1 MLIGLDGNEANVQNR
16 VGSGVYAHNMLNEF
30 SSTKTHNFLVYLK
43 ENPLADLPKESANFK
58 YRVFGPKKLWT
69 RFALPIKLFI
79 GQKPDVFASLSHYG
93 PYISNV
99 PYVVTIFD
107 LSYLHFPEM
116 FNKNDLYQLINWS
129 KRSILKSTHIFAI
142 SQSTKDDIV
151 KNYDVS
157 SSKITVTYMGYD
169 DKVFRPQTKNKIDS
183 IKRKYK
189 IKDDYI
195 IFVGTLQPRKNI
207 ERLIEALYL
216 VISDKGPET
225 RSLSLVIVG
234 RKGWMYDQIFT
245 KVKDLNLSSKV
256 IFTDYVPQ
264 QDLPSLISGARA
276 YVSPSLWEGFGI
288 PVVEAQACGVPVI
301 VSNISSLPEVVGD
314 SGVLIDPEN
323 VNSIAEGI
331 KKVVSDHK
339 FSDNLAKKGFQNVK
353 RFSWQKCAE
362 QILRKLVSL

>member
-58 YRVFGPKKLWT
+58 YHVFGPKKLWT

-79 GQKPDVFASLSHYG
+79 GQKPDVFASLGHYG

-99 PYVVTIFD
+99 PYAVTIFD

-116 FNKNDLYQLINWS
+116 FSKNDLYQLVNWS
-129 KRSILKSTHIFAI
+129 KRSILKSKHIFAI

-169 DKVFRPQTKNKIDS
+169 SKSFRPQTKSKIEK

-189 IKDDYI
+189 IPGDYI
-195 IFVGTLQPRKNI
+195 IFVGTLQPRKNVEKLLESFSI
-207 ERLIEALYL
+207 IHNPYPLIHL
-216 VISDKGPET
+216 V
-225 RSLSLVIVG
+225 VVG
-234 RKGWMYDQIFT
+234 RKGWMYETIFA
-245 KVKDLNLSSKV
+245 KVKELNLESNV
-256 IFTDYVPQ
+256 VFTDFVPQ
-264 QDLPSLISGARA
+264 SDLPSLISGAKA
-276 YVSPSLWEGFGI
+276 YVLPSLWEGFGI
-288 PVVEAQACGVPVI
+288 PVVEAQACGVPAI
-301 VSNISSLPEVVGD
+301 VSNVSSLPEIVGD
-314 SGVLIDPEN
+314 SAILIKPTDPA
-323 VNSIAEGI
+323 SIAEAI
-331 KKVVSDHK
+331 KSVLRDEKHRERLTESGYK
-339 FSDNLAKKGFQNVK
+339 NVK
-353 RFSWQKCAE
+353 RFSWQKCAKDTLKVLE
-362 QILRKLVSL
+362 RI